1 MCTKAGE
8 HGTRIL
14 PVMLLTAVDLTA
26 KRNLD
31 APVTAHSGCHRNTF
45 PFERS
50 VKAFLSLPSLFTC
63 RFLFYF
69 VLSYFLITHHLYIW
83 REKVLKIYNLDLIK
97 NYSHTLS
104 VKAYTSVLCKIRR
117 ILLHFA
123 RVFLFAA
130 ILR

>member
-31 APVTAHSGCHRNTF
+31 APVTAHSGCHINTF

-63 RFLFYF
+63 RFFILFCIILF
-69 VLSYFLITHHLYIW
+69 P
-83 REKVLKIYNLDLIK
+83 N
-97 NYSHTLS
+97 
-104 VKAYTSVLCKIRR
+104 YTSSIYMERESFKNL
-117 ILLHFA
+117 
-123 RVFLFAA
+123 
-130 ILR
+130 